1 MTGKL
6 WASRGVM
13 VCVMALGVSFA
24 LSANAETVEVP
35 FASERWEVAA
45 GRTVEH
51 LGRAA
56 FEGNATLKGIQF
68 TDGTIEVDVA
78 VTGASSYP
86 GIVFRAQQDG
96 GGESVY
102 LRPHRAGRY
111 DDAVQY
117 TPEFRGVSCWQLY
130 NGDGFTAGTELPAN
144 EWTALRVEV
153 SGSRARVFV
162 GDSNQPVLVVEHLKR
177 DPIAGAIG
185 VRGPIGGSAVFSN
198 FRYSPDAPSDFGPR
212 AYVDRPPGLLT
223 DWQVSAPL
231 AAEYVASERLPDRT
245 VVDELTWSSVEA
257 EPSGLV
263 NLTRFVPRTGP
274 RPDAVLARTTVTSEA
289 AEIRPLRLGYSD
301 QVTVF
306 LNGVPLFT
314 GSSSY
319 RERDPSFLG
328 IVGMFDTVYLPLDQ
342 GSNELVLLVSEVFG
356 GWAFMA
362 GWGGATLDAPGVEK
376 RWETEAEFKV
386 PESVAW
392 DPKRDVY
399 YVSNYDGYNP
409 SRGEGRQSIS
419 RISADGSTVDLDW
432 VAGLRNPVG
441 IKVRGDRLWVAER
454 TGLAVIDIETGSILE
469 RHEVGA
475 GFPNDVALDRD
486 GRVYLSDS
494 GNGVIYRFANGEFE
508 EWLSGNQ
515 VQSPNGL
522 HVMGNE
528 LFIGVNDDHCV
539 KAANLETGELR
550 TVANLGPG
558 IIDGIGDDGNGNIV
572 VSHWQGRI
580 FRISPDGDV
589 TKLLDTSVPVTQ
601 SADITVVPETGMLL
615 VPTFLG
621 NQVVAY
627 RIHTRSTE

>member
-1 MTGKL
+1 VAVLCVTAVG
-6 WASRGVM
+6 AS
-13 VCVMALGVSFA
+13 MAMPVW
-24 LSANAETVEVP
+24 AETTEVP
-35 FASERWEVAA
+35 FASDRWEVAV

-56 FEGNATLKGIQF
+56 FEGSATLKDVQF

-86 GIVFRAQQDG
+86 GIVFRAQPDG
-96 GGESVY
+96 GGENVY

-144 EWTALRVEV
+144 EWTTLRVEV
-153 SGSRARVFV
+153 SGGRARVFV
-162 GDSNQPVLVVEHLKR
+162 GDATEPVLVVEHLKR
-177 DPIAGAIG
+177 ELVAGAIG
-185 VRGPIGGSAVFSN
+185 VRGPMGGSAVFSN
-198 FRYSPDAPSDFGPR
+198 FRYSQDAPADFGRR

-223 DWQVSAPL
+223 DWQVSETL
-231 AAEYVASERLPDRT
+231 AAEYVASERLPEAA
-245 VVDELTWSSVEA
+245 VMKELTWTRVEA

-274 RPDAVLARTTVTSEA
+274 TPDAVLARTTVTSEA
-289 AEIRPLRLGYSD
+289 AEVRPLRLGYSD

-306 LNGVPLFT
+306 LNGAPLFT

-328 IVGMFDTVYLPLDQ
+328 IVGMFDTVYLPLEQ
-342 GSNELVLLVSEVFG
+342 GSNELMLLVSEVFG
-356 GWAFMA
+356 GWAFQA
-362 GWGGATLDAPGVEK
+362 GWAGATHVAPGVEK
-376 RWETEAEFKV
+376 LWETTAEFKV

-392 DPKRDVY
+392 DSKREVY

-419 RISADGSTVDLDW
+419 RIAADGSTVDPDW
-432 VAGLRNPVG
+432 VTGLRNPVG
-441 IKVRGDRLWVAER
+441 LKVHGDRLWVAER
-454 TGLAVIDIETGSILE
+454 TGLAVIDIESASILE
-469 RHEVGA
+469 RHEVEA
-475 GFPNDVALDRD
+475 GFPNDITLDRE

-494 GNGVIYRFANGEFE
+494 MRGVVYRFTDGAFE
-508 EWLSGNQ
+508 EWLTGRQ

-522 HVMGNE
+522 HVMGDE
-528 LFIGVNDDHCV
+528 LLIGVNGDHCV
-539 KAANLETGELR
+539 KAADLETGELR
-550 TVANLGPG
+550 TVSNLGPG
-558 IIDGIGDDGNGNIV
+558 IIDGIGDDGNGNII

-580 FRISPDGDV
+580 FRITPDGNV
-589 TKLLDTSVPVTQ
+589 TKMLDTSVPVTQ
-601 SADITVVPETGMLL
+601 SADIAVVTETGMLL

-621 NQVVAY
+621 NTVAAY
-627 RIHTRSTE
+627 RLESKLAE